1 MRYRK
6 NAGKSIYRIRQ
17 AAGNADTWGNEGK
30 QQRVPFMDRMS
41 PSRSSPDG
49 LPPLL
54 MLDDKGKQHAHRPH
68 ILTLITA

>member
-1 MRYRK
+1 MLESPYTASAK
-6 NAGKSIYRIRQ
+6 LPETHN
-17 AAGNADTWGNEGK
+17 TWGNEGK